1 VSLLQESAGAFMIDV
16 VTVGE
21 TMVLVRTDAAE
32 KPKNKM
38 TCTLAIGGTESNV
51 AIALARLGHKVRWI
65 SSLGEDAFGNMVAEI
80 LRGEGVEVVA
90 TFDPERQT
98 GLMVKTPSIGTER
111 FVSYYRA
118 SSAASAMTADSVSD
132 SLIADARLV
141 HLTGVMPALSDSTR
155 RASMDIAKRSKDLGK
170 TVSFDVNYR
179 KALWSEAKAK
189 LIFREL
195 TNFAEIIFG
204 DRSELELLVE
214 NPADADHDLLE
225 QISELGPKQVV
236 MKLADEGAV
245 ALIDGEIYTQPAF
258 KVDVLDTVGAGDA
271 FVAGYLSAFLEGED
285 ARERLVR
292 GAFCGAMA
300 CTSLGDWEGSPTKAT
315 YEARRA
321 ELVR

>member
-1 VSLLQESAGAFMIDV
+1 MIDV

-65 SSLGEDAFGNMVAEI
+65 SSLGDDAFGNMVAEI
-80 LRGEGVEVVA
+80 LREEGVEVVA
-90 TFDPERQT
+90 SFDPERQT
-98 GLMVKTPSIGTER
+98 GLMVKTPSTGTQR

-118 SSAASAMTADSVSD
+118 GSAASAMSPDSVSD
-132 SLIADARLV
+132 SQIEDAKLV
-141 HLTGVMPALSDSTR
+141 HLTGVMPALSEGTR
-155 RASMDIAKRSKDLGK
+155 RTSMDIAKRSKDLGK
-170 TVSFDVNYR
+170 RVSFDVNFR

-195 TNFAEIIFG
+195 ANFAEIVFG
-204 DRSELELLVE
+204 DRAELELLVE
-214 NPADADHDLLE
+214 NPAESDSDLLL
-225 QISELGPKQVV
+225 QISALGPSQVV

-245 ALIDGEIYTQPAF
+245 ALIEGEFYSQPAI

-271 FVAGYLSAFLEGED
+271 FVAGYLSALLEGED
-285 ARERLVR
+285 AHERLMR

-300 CTSLGDWEGSPTKAT
+300 CTSLGDWEGSPTRAV
-315 YEARRA
+315 YEAKRG